1 MSVLSWAIG
10 LCKKTEAWLVKL
22 QAKDKQQR
30 GEQEL
35 NLTEGGLGGRYDTLA
50 PKTINDAS
58 MREYFI
64 ALKYALS
71 QKDVRNI
78 AVTGS
83 YGAGKS
89 TVI

>member
-1 MSVLSWAIG
+1 M
-10 LCKKTEAWLVKL
+10 EAWLVKR
-22 QAKDKQQR
+22 QAKDQLQSA
-30 GEQEL
+30 EQGLSLMEEEL
-35 NLTEGGLGGRYDTLA
+35 GDRYDTLA

-78 AVTGS
+78 AITGS
-83 YGAGKS
+83 FLWRREKYGYFIIYEIS
-89 TVI
+89 LR